1 MAHVVNKLRPRHY
14 TALHIALLGRSHVDI
29 AFRVGM
35 TPGHVGD
42 VLRSPL
48 AQAELVRLRAAAEAR
63 LATVPLE
70 ALAVTREL
78 MNDEGVPAAVRAR
91 IACHL
96 LDRIIF
102 DRQAVDDEQQVTY
115 RDILRKLDA
124 LDNLSAE
131 SEAQYPL
138 ASSA

>member
-48 AQAELVRLRAAAEAR
+48 AQAELMRLRAAAEVR

-70 ALAVTREL
+70 ALGVTREL
-78 MNDEGVPAAVRAR
+78 MNDEGVPAAVRAK

-102 DRQAVDDEQQVTY
+102 DRVAMEDGQQVTY
-115 RDILRKLDA
+115 RDVLRKLDA
-124 LDNLSAE
+124 LEAAE
-131 SEAQYPL
+131 SEPAYST
-138 ASSA
+138 ARSA